1 MPAGSPVTVT
11 VSPTRGK
18 GGGDGSP
25 GDGVV
30 RRGSGLTSPVPRHS
44 IGSSTATL
52 QVSPVRRSG
61 GSRYASRDGADASAE
76 FVHYTVHIPPTPD
89 RTTASASTDAPAAE
103 EEGEVLPQRSYVSGT
118 IFTGGLNCA
127 TRAHV
132 LSNSADGALPA
143 ASVNM
148 SCKMRGCDMPAFLNA
163 GRGGHPPCD
172 CGFMIC
178 EECYMDCVA
187 AAGNCPGCK
196 EAYSAGSD
204 TDDSVDEDDDD
215 AISSSEERDQMPMTS
230 MSKRF
235 SMVHS
240 IKMPMPSSNG
250 GGKPADFDHARWL
263 FETKGT
269 YGYGNALWPKN
280 EHGGGS
286 SAGATT
292 GFVGIEEPPNFSARC
307 RRPLTRKTSVS
318 QAILSP
324 YRYQF
329 FV

>member
-1 MPAGSPVTVT
+1 M
-11 VSPTRGK
+11 
-18 GGGDGSP
+18 
-25 GDGVV
+25 
-30 RRGSGLTSPVPRHS
+30 
-44 IGSSTATL
+44 
-52 QVSPVRRSG
+52 
-61 GSRYASRDGADASAE
+61 
-76 FVHYTVHIPPTPD
+76 
-89 RTTASASTDAPAAE
+89 
-103 EEGEVLPQRSYVSGT
+103 LPERSYVSGT

-132 LSNSADGALPA
+132 LSNSADGARPA

-148 SCKMRGCDMPAFLNA
+148 SCKMRGCDMPALA
-163 GRGGHPPCD
+163 ATRPV
-172 CGFMIC
+172 IC

-187 AAGNCPGCK
+187 ASGNYPGCK
-196 EAYSAGSD
+196 EAYSVGSD

-250 GGKPADFDHARWL
+250 KPTDFDHARWL

-269 YGYGNALWPKN
+269 YSYGNALWPEN
-280 EHGGGS
+280 EHGGGGN
-286 SAGATT
+286 SARATS
-292 GFVGIEEPPNFSARC
+292 GFVGIEEPPNFGARC
-307 RRPLTRKTSVS
+307 CRPLTRKTSVS

-329 FV
+329 LV